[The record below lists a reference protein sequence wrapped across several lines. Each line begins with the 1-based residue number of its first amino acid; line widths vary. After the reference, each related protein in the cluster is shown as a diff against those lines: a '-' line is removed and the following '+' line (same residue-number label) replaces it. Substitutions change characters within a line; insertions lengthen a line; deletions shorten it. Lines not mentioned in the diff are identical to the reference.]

1 MALPYAVHVTV
12 IKRYDDKPM
21 SDLQQAPPPFYL
33 FYLCFGMSLETSAGF
48 GTRGLRRISAK
59 ASKDHRPIRCV

>member
-1 MALPYAVHVTV
+1 MALPYAIHVTV

-21 SDLQQAPPPFYL
+21 SDLQQAPPPFHL
-33 FYLCFGMSLETSAGF
+33 FYLCFGMSLETSA
-48 GTRGLRRISAK
+48 GLRRISAK